1 MMLIIRASRLSSYG
15 KNVAKPRYE
24 AKDSQ
29 FGKKILH
36 VSESSFW
43 PWFLVLSIVV
53 TFWSFYDE
61 VLAEPYYYPQ
71 DGQFAKTLSDAPESS
86 FSARRTVTKKIADFQ
101 NSVTRL

>member
-1 MMLIIRASRLSSYG
+1 MSLNPVTKQKIRNL
-15 KNVAKPRYE
+15 E
-24 AKDSQ
+24 
-29 FGKKILH
+29 KKILH

-43 PWFLVLSIVV
+43 PCFLVLSIVV

>member
-1 MMLIIRASRLSSYG
+1 MSLNPVTKQKIRNLEKKFYTSLNLR
-15 KNVAKPRYE
+15 
-24 AKDSQ
+24 
-29 FGKKILH
+29 FGL
-36 VSESSFW
+36 V
-43 PWFLVLSIVV
+43 FLVLSIVV